1 MTLAEEVA
9 DHLIGSASGLV
20 RCGFFTVHVAIN
32 VYTVEFE
39 LQIVYT
45 NFLVDKHVAVVFVA
59 TRVES
64 GKVNS
69 RLEVAHRLVPALAR
83 VLSRCYRRNVEYLTQ
98 LCVVLVSTH
107 IDGFAYKSAL
117 VSKLHFDDG
126 DCRVSILYSL
136 IVIAKHLLLIVGIR
150 TSIEQ
155 EERRTQRIVLGCGVG
170 EVRSVHGI
178 GISRTV
184 DNSTRHLAIIV
195 MIGKRLVVA
204 CQCSAF
210 YASNVRFEHSA
221 WGINAASLYLGSSV
235 GKLRQV
241 GLVVLVLP

>member
-9 DHLIGSASGLV
+9 DHLIGSVRGLV
-20 RCGFFTVHVAIN
+20 RCGFFTVHIAIN

-39 LQIVYT
+39 HQIVYT

-83 VLSRCYRRNVEYLTQ
+83 VLSRSYRRNVEYLTQ
-98 LCVVLVSTH
+98 LCVVLVGTH
-107 IDGFAYKSAL
+107 IDGIAYKSAL
-117 VSKLHFDDG
+117 VGKLYFG
-126 DCRVSILYSL
+126 VGNGWIGCRYLC
-136 IVIAKHLLLIVGIR
+136 IVIAEHLLLIVSIR

-155 EERRTQRIVLGCGVG
+155 EERRAQRIVLCCGIG
-170 EVRSVHGI
+170 EVWSVHSI

-184 DNSTRHLAIIV
+184 NDSIWHLAISI
-195 MIGKRLVVA
+195 MIGKRLVIV
-204 CQCSAF
+204 CKISAF
-210 YASNVRFEHSA
+210 YANNVRCEHSA
-221 WGINAASLYLGSSV
+221 
-235 GKLRQV
+235 
-241 GLVVLVLP
+241 